1 MLGYLKE
8 HGYRNVGVLKFRV
21 QKGDEP
27 VSDHVG
33 TLNLDLAARLEV
45 ALVLTTDIKVPLGII
60 HDASAVAAKI
70 PGANHLNEPGRR
82 ALLGARYPLAWGG
95 EQVEPDAFLTGVAQV
110 SPDLKTV
117 TMSILAFGRDGGK
130 LEKVADFTATTDPPM
145 LTAAGESFVLT
156 RGLFDEGQV
165 KMTKVVE
172 IALKVKA
179 QQALNPI
186 QSAERPWRWRSS
198 TTAGPSRWRSGAVR
212 AGPRAARG
220 AEGHARAAEDRRD
233 ARPLWRRPHGQR

>member
-1 MLGYLKE
+1 MSEQSGFRIAPSRVVRPGLLFAALGLVMLATPGAQASDTLDRELLKDAPKIIRYLKD
-8 HGYRNVGVLKFRV
+8 HGYKNVGVLKFRV

-27 VSDHVG
+27 VSDRVG
-33 TLNLDLAARLEV
+33 TLNRDLAARLEI
-45 ALVLTTDIKVPLGII
+45 ALVLTTDIKAPLGII

-95 EQVEPDAFLTGVAQV
+95 EPVEPDAFLTGVAQV

-156 RGLFDEGQV
+156 RGLFDGGQV
-165 KMTKVVE
+165 K
-172 IALKVKA
+172 
-179 QQALNPI
+179 
-186 QSAERPWRWRSS
+186 
-198 TTAGPSRWRSGAVR
+198 
-212 AGPRAARG
+212 
-220 AEGHARAAEDRRD
+220 
-233 ARPLWRRPHGQR
+233 